1 MTSCLGGAAVCV
13 WTWTLND
20 QGARKYV
27 AIPDRSTEG
36 MDHRQAL
43 VTVVWPLLWAIRHAT
58 EAWLCSQKEI
68 ACLHKG
74 GITAG
79 KGHTDAAQCL
89 SP

>member
-1 MTSCLGGAAVCV
+1 VYGTKELETMLQSLTVAQRGWDHKQAV
-13 WTWTLND
+13 
-20 QGARKYV
+20 
-27 AIPDRSTEG
+27 
-36 MDHRQAL
+36 

-58 EAWLCSQKEI
+58 ETWLCSQKEI

-74 GITAG
+74 GITTG